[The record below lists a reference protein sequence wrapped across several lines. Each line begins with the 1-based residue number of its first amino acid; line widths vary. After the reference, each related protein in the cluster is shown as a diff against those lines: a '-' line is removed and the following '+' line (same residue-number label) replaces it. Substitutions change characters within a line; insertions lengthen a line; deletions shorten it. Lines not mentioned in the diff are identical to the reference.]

1 MEYWKCGNHV
11 CEALRPYETMKFCA
25 AGVKQNLAF
34 IVLVLFLLSCAA
46 SQDTESTTITVN
58 AADYGSYLKMVEKK
72 VRSTWKY
79 PTGVF
84 GSQTVTLR
92 FLLDIEG
99 KLVNAEVTDSTDD
112 RLSKSA
118 LEAIKRASPFPSIP
132 ENLKRL
138 AGEPLVIKFAVS
150 TKPK

>member
-1 MEYWKCGNHV
+1 
-11 CEALRPYETMKFCA
+11 
-25 AGVKQNLAF
+25 
-34 IVLVLFLLSCAA
+34 
-46 SQDTESTTITVN
+46 
-58 AADYGSYLKMVEKK
+58 MVEKK